1 MIEILESISQDLFA
15 GDTKLHKMSSSLVYF
30 YFQMAVDTFFI
41 NNFIKYREV
50 LQTNTDPDVFTVVQ
64 KVISK

>member
-30 YFQMAVDTFFI
+30 YFQMAVDTLLI
-41 NNFIKYREV
+41 N
-50 LQTNTDPDVFTVVQ
+50 LSNTEKSYKSTLTQMFLLLY
-64 KVISK
+64 KK